1 MERLIEPTTF
11 RDVLGRFAS
20 GITMVATLD
29 ADGAPAGLAC
39 QSFASLSLDP
49 PLILLCIGKH
59 STSWPRIAAAGRF
72 AVSVLAEEHRA
83 ACASL
88 AASGTDKFAG
98 LSWRPGPHG
107 TVHLDG
113 ALATVDCAL
122 DAVHEAGDHLLVTGR
137 VLDLAARDDG
147 APLLYFRGGYATGAF
162 A

>member
-1 MERLIEPTTF
+1 MERLIEPTVF

-39 QSFASLSLDP
+39 QSFASLSLEP
-49 PLILLCIGKH
+49 PLILLCIGKN

-98 LSWRPGPHG
+98 LSWRPSPHG

-122 DAVHEAGDHLLVTGR
+122 DAVHEAGDHLIVTGR
-137 VLDLAARDDG
+137 VLDLTAREDG
-147 APLLYFRGGYATGAF
+147 TPLLYFRGGYATGAF